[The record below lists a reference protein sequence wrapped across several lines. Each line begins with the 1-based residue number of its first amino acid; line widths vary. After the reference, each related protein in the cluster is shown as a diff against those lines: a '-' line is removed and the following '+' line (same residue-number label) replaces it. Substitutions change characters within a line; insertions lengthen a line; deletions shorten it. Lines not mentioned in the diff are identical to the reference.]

1 MLMHLSLCGLILS
14 VQINTNKWLY
24 SKLQEGREESCRE
37 LSYVDVSYRLKS
49 ECRIAGGGA
58 WHGEERDG
66 PQNCP
71 SLRADHTSSR

>member
-1 MLMHLSLCGLILS
+1 MPVGTLT
-14 VQINTNKWLY
+14 NTNKWFLEC
-24 SKLQEGREESCRE
+24 SEQSCWE
-37 LSYVDVSYRLKS
+37 LSWRDVSYRLKS
-49 ECRIAGGGA
+49 EWRIAAGGA